1 MLSVLNGTGLEK
13 NTRKCHTF
21 NIETVGC
28 YLYIIGPDDL
38 KLSQLLRDIFILPT
52 EFKRDFMMV
61 YVLFSHSNS
70 SDDDDVGGGGGGGGS
85 RILSKSFLAKLYIKY
100 DNINKDQLSH
110 SIA

>member
-1 MLSVLNGTGLEK
+1 
-13 NTRKCHTF
+13 
-21 NIETVGC
+21 
-28 YLYIIGPDDL
+28 
-38 KLSQLLRDIFILPT
+38 
-52 EFKRDFMMV
+52 MV